1 MDLPAAL
8 SAFCGWVYTIMWSL
22 SFYPQWILN
31 ARRRSTA
38 GTTVDFPA
46 INCLGF
52 LSYVISTLALRYSR
66 TVRAEYAARHHG
78 LTPTVAL
85 NDVVFAVHALI
96 LCIVCV
102 SQYYLPQLWGWDKD
116 DGRDATGAGLLAEE
130 YDHDGRPQQ
139 GHRRRAHKRTLRAGS
154 RRPSLFILGVM
165 LGCVSSVALIVLLV
179 LRDNAAYSN
188 NTPFRGAQAMRAHM
202 AAAALAASQSKSGE
216 TAGDGTSHLSVWTAG
231 RWTWLDVVYTLGYVK
246 VVITLVKYSPQVLAN
261 YRNRSTTGWSIAQIL
276 LDFGGGILS
285 IAQLLLDSY
294 RQQDWS
300 GLTGNPVKLL
310 LGNVSVFY
318 DVIFF
323 AQHYVL
329 YPNGGS
335 QSKELEDDEEGDAGD
350 EVSSSS
356 HRDTERER
364 LLDRE

>member
-1 MDLPAAL
+1 MDLLAAL
-8 SAFCGWVYTIMWSL
+8 SALCGWVYTIMWSL

-52 LSYVISTLALRYSR
+52 LSYVISTLALRYSP

-85 NDVVFAVHALI
+85 NDVVFAVHALV
-96 LCIVCV
+96 LCFVCV
-102 SQYYLPQLWGWDKD
+102 SQFYLPQMWGWNKNDN
-116 DGRDATGAGLLAEE
+116 RDASGAGLLAEE
-130 YDHDGRPQQ
+130 YAYDGRSQQ
-139 GHRRRAHKRTLRAGS
+139 SGRRQNKKRTLRAGNT
-154 RRPSLFILGVM
+154 RPSLFILGVM
-165 LGCVSSVALIVLLV
+165 LGCVASVAIIVLLV
-179 LRDNAAYSN
+179 LRDDAASPD

-202 AAAALAASQSKSGE
+202 AAAAAAASKPDGGLV
-216 TAGDGTSHLSVWTAG
+216 GDGTNYLAMWTTG

-246 VVITLVKYSPQVLAN
+246 VLITLVKYSPQVLAN
-261 YRNRSTTGWSIAQIL
+261 YRNRSTVGWSIAQIL

-300 GLTGNPVKLL
+300 GVTGNPVKLL
-310 LGNVSVFY
+310 LGNVSVGY
-318 DVIFF
+318 DLIFF

-329 YPNGGS
+329 YPNGGGHD
-335 QSKELEDDEEGDAGD
+335 KESDEEDNAGD
-350 EVSSSS
+350 QTISSTQP
-356 HRDTERER
+356 DTERER
-364 LLDRE
+364 LLSRD